1 MTQEL
6 PTNGRNVLQL
16 MQIAPDAGPT
26 QSTGHQQGASTPD
39 QTNSFAGASGGRG
52 DSTAFY
58 LDGALNEE
66 VLTQIADIFPNP
78 GDSRISTRAR
88 TALNSGA
95 VAVV

>member
-6 PTNGRNVLQL
+6 PLNGRNVLQL

-26 QSTGHQQGASTPD
+26 QSTGYQQGASRPD

-58 LDGALNEE
+58 LDGALNED
-66 VLTQIADIFPNP
+66 VLTQIANIFPNP
-78 GDSRISTRAR
+78 DAIQEFRHEHVQR
-88 TALNSGA
+88 
-95 VAVV
+95 